1 MAILFNCQSF
11 TTKPQIL
18 ASSALPNDDSPSP
31 SPSQNPILKPI
42 NINNNNKLPKTNYVK
57 LQSKLKQPKQ
67 QQPSVLE
74 IERAIGAGI
83 FRDRDNYG
91 EEKEETKTSLFD
103 NLLSNSVGKS
113 EGSVEKQLRET
124 GEWLVYQTENTT
136 RSAGKQILV
145 SMFVW
150 VIPMW
155 IFSFLVAI
163 GVIPLPFDAP
173 FLKDLFL

>member
-18 ASSALPNDDSPSP
+18 SSSALPNDDSP
-31 SPSQNPILKPI
+31 NPILKPNNN
-42 NINNNNKLPKTNYVK
+42 NINNNKLPKTNYVK

-67 QQPSVLE
+67 QQPPSVLE
-74 IERAIGAGI
+74 IERAIGAGV

-155 IFSFLVAI
+155 IFSFLVAT